1 MPLSG
6 TRPRKRLT
14 REESRAQ
21 TRAALIAV
29 GRRHFLRY
37 GLGGAVAEKL
47 AEDAG
52 YSRGALYANFGG
64 KEELFVVVIQEE
76 QARHLN
82 VFRSVLKEEPSSK
95 KRLKKMRDT
104 IADLMTDH
112 DWIVLRAEFE
122 VGALQSFAGYVRF
135 EERRPRIRHGARSN
149 HGQSSSRQWCP
160 AFFSTA
166 SCLKA
171 LPSAESER
179 HSGGAPVPPGLQLQ
193 KALPYRRSWH
203 TERPGNT
210 HRPPRSSPPQRR
222 QAHSAESACAL
233 RRSMRHD
240 SVLYS
245 PHSCPP
251 SIFFFPSK
259 PFQP

>member
-21 TRAALIAV
+21 TRATLIAV

-37 GLGGAVAEKL
+37 GLGGAVAEKI

-52 YSRGALYANFGG
+52 YSRGALYANFDG
-64 KEELFVVVIQEE
+64 KEELFVAVIQEE

-82 VFRSVLKEEPSSK
+82 VFRSLLKEEPSSK

-122 VGALQSFAGYVRF
+122 VGALRSERIRQSFVEVHRQQIRDGGELIRDLLRDSEVTSSLKPDDFIMVILNLAHGLAVTQ
-135 EERRPRIRHGARSN
+135 RILGTELPPKSTRSLIQTLFD
-149 HGQSSSRQWCP
+149 HLISS
-160 AFFSTA
+160 A
-166 SCLKA
+166 
-171 LPSAESER
+171 
-179 HSGGAPVPPGLQLQ
+179 
-193 KALPYRRSWH
+193 
-203 TERPGNT
+203 
-210 HRPPRSSPPQRR
+210 
-222 QAHSAESACAL
+222 
-233 RRSMRHD
+233 
-240 SVLYS
+240 
-245 PHSCPP
+245 
-251 SIFFFPSK
+251 
-259 PFQP
+259 